1 MKCASSR
8 LLGKFLRK
16 KNNWFEKFA
25 IGDLVYFCGSPECI
39 PADPREVGVILRIYD
54 VHDSEMLFTPYR
66 SGRLYSVIWMRDNY
80 VMEMRRENIEKVYK

>member
-16 KNNWFEKFA
+16 KNRRFERFA
-25 IGDLVYFCGSPECI
+25 IGDLVYFCGSPDCI